1 MTYQEVRSL
10 LADMRAAKRR
20 ANAIKARIAD
30 IESDAESINSALS
43 NSGVS
48 GGAMR
53 SRVEELAIKI
63 ESERE
68 KHIAALETYF
78 ALEDKLSA
86 AVDSLSEIEKE
97 IILAYYFDGKSN
109 TQIAYATNYSIETV
123 CRKKSSA
130 TRKITRFF

>member
-1 MTYQEVRSL
+1 
-10 LADMRAAKRR
+10 MRAAKRR

-78 ALEDKLSA
+78 ALEDKLSEA
-86 AVDSLSEIEKE
+86 LDTLDPIERDVIIGCYLDGKTNWKVAQELGYEERTIRRKKNRAIEK
-97 IILAYYFDGKSN
+97 IS
-109 TQIAYATNYSIETV
+109 
-123 CRKKSSA
+123 KK
-130 TRKITRFF
+130 I

>member
-1 MTYQEVRSL
+1 MTYLEVRNL

-78 ALEDKLSA
+78 ALEDKLSEA
-86 AVDSLSEIEKE
+86 LDTLDPIERDVIIGCYLDGKTYWNVAKELGFEERTIRRKKNRAIEK
-97 IILAYYFDGKSN
+97 IS
-109 TQIAYATNYSIETV
+109 
-123 CRKKSSA
+123 KK
-130 TRKITRFF
+130 I